1 MTRRVGLALAIIAGI
16 AAALL
21 SSTSPRV
28 HYDGQTAS
36 CTALLV
42 AFEADQSTA
51 QESYPVPPSAGDPE
65 WNDYQL
71 ALACDRQERQWAW
84 LAGLAALVCLVSGSV
99 ARFGGRGDD
108 KGALPDDR
116 VHESV

>member
-1 MTRRVGLALAIIAGI
+1 MALAIIAGI

-28 HYDGQTAS
+28 HHDGQTAS

-42 AFEADQSTA
+42 AFEADQSTTE
-51 QESYPVPPSAGDPE
+51 ESYPAPPSVGDPE
-65 WNDYQL
+65 WDDYQL
-71 ALACDRQERQWAW
+71 ARACDRQERQWGW
-84 LAGLAALVCLVSGSV
+84 LAGLAALVCLAAASV

-108 KGALPDDR
+108 EGVLPEDR